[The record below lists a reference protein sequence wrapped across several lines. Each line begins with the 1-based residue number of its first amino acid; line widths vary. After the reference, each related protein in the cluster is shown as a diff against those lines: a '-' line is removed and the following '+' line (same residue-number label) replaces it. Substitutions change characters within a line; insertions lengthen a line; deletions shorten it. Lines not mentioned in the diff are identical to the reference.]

1 MSKSLA
7 ALAEKA
13 ACGPRRR
20 TRRLL
25 WTGLAFLM
33 VQWGMLARLTFW
45 ELSWDVIEP
54 ITYFLGSGTTILFYC
69 YFMVRPDQEQAAACA
84 ALLALSPKLEQS
96 QVLDCRSVLELW
108 LHCAHGI

>member
-1 MSKSLA
+1 MLSTLLA
-7 ALAEKA
+7 ALAEETA
-13 ACGPRRR
+13 PGPRRR

-69 YFMVRPDQEQAAACA
+69 YFMATREEFAYNKGVSRLERTYQARP
-84 ALLALSPKLEQS
+84 
-96 QVLDCRSVLELW
+96 
-108 LHCAHGI
+108 

>member
-1 MSKSLA
+1 MP
-7 ALAEKA
+7 
-13 ACGPRRR
+13 CRR

-25 WTGLAFLM
+25 WTGLVFLM

-69 YFMVRPDQEQAAACA
+69 YFMVRRHPA
-84 ALLALSPKLEQS
+84 
-96 QVLDCRSVLELW
+96 RRMR
-108 LHCAHGI
+108 GIS